1 MILSFMISSFN
12 NEVWGIAVAA
22 FSATAELILRN
33 TKHLEMFEMT
43 INNLDK

>member
-1 MILSFMISSFN
+1 MRF
-12 NEVWGIAVAA
+12 VDCYGC

-33 TKHLEMFEMT
+33 TKHLEMLEMT